1 MKETL
6 EVMQMVNMIG
16 SGLLFLWGLLL
27 LIYAARISM
36 WCAKCYSE
44 LCGVR
49 RTLQEINDAIT
60 RQEFSKITENAIQHG
75 AVAAD

>member
-36 WCAKCYSE
+36 WCAKCYS
-44 LCGVR
+44 
-49 RTLQEINDAIT
+49 
-60 RQEFSKITENAIQHG
+60 
-75 AVAAD
+75 